1 MAKQTINIGTSANDG
16 TGDPLRTAFT
26 KINQNFTELY
36 GNSDEANDLLED
48 SSPQLGGDL
57 DLNGRRIITGR
68 SNENIR
74 LSPSG
79 TGTIELQANTNV
91 TGNITATGDIV
102 ANGNINL
109 GNAASDQVKVTGVF
123 EADQLQI
130 DGTTLTSTV
139 TNGAVTIQGNG
150 TGGVNIADITIND
163 NEITASN
170 SNSNLVLSAGGTG
183 DILVGALKIHGTT
196 VSSDTSTKL
205 TFAEAV
211 DVTGALVA
219 ETSLNIAGDG
229 ATVTGIKDEDNMAS
243 DSATKL
249 ATQQSI
255 KAYADTKTV
264 LTGSTNNTI
273 TTVTGANAIQG
284 EANLTFDGS
293 TLALTGAQTIS
304 STLGVSGVLT
314 TANVNTVGT
323 HTVTGQSDIDYVR
336 IKDNTISTNASN
348 ANLSITA
355 NGSGTVNFGSPV
367 TFINQDVDITG
378 SLTVDNININ
388 GNAITATNSNGGI
401 NITPHGTGTVTIAGN
416 FVAVSNTLSAGD
428 IETSGTVDTNTVRA
442 LTSNGNLKLATQG
455 TGNVDVDN
463 KKIINLAA
471 PTAGT
476 DATNKTY
483 VDARVGSGLKIADD
497 TSTVSTVAAGDT
509 IKIAGGTGITT
520 ALSGGTLT
528 ITNDVASGGAIT
540 FVGDD
545 STGTAVLPG
554 ETFRIRGTGGAT
566 VAVSGDVMT
575 ITGGSDDPIKIVG
588 DDSNGTN
595 VTLGSTI
602 KFAGATGI
610 GTAMSGDT
618 LTITGPT
625 LTNYAQKTDVAL
637 KLVGDDSNGTS
648 LVFGE
653 TFKIAGATNI
663 TTAVSGDVLTV
674 TGTTTPIINAIS
686 SSDSSEILVNDGM
699 RVSGPLTASTID
711 TNTISS
717 SDSTVVTINDGLNV
731 TGTIFADTITVSTIS
746 APSDSTGTY
755 TITSPTTITLDP
767 VEEIIND
774 APMKLVSKTVAQLGS
789 LTSSA
794 GSMVFCTNESGGAI
808 PAFYD
813 GSNWRRVSDR
823 AIVS

>member
-1 MAKQTINIGTSANDG
+1 
-16 TGDPLRTAFT
+16 
-26 KINQNFTELY
+26 
-36 GNSDEANDLLED
+36 
-48 SSPQLGGDL
+48 
-57 DLNGRRIITGR
+57 
-68 SNENIR
+68 
-74 LSPSG
+74 
-79 TGTIELQANTNV
+79 
-91 TGNITATGDIV
+91 
-102 ANGNINL
+102 
-109 GNAASDQVKVTGVF
+109 
-123 EADQLQI
+123 
-130 DGTTLTSTV
+130 
-139 TNGAVTIQGNG
+139 
-150 TGGVNIADITIND
+150 
-163 NEITASN
+163 
-170 SNSNLVLSAGGTG
+170 
-183 DILVGALKIHGTT
+183 
-196 VSSDTSTKL
+196 
-205 TFAEAV
+205 
-211 DVTGALVA
+211 
-219 ETSLNIAGDG
+219 
-229 ATVTGIKDEDNMAS
+229 
-243 DSATKL
+243 
-249 ATQQSI
+249 
-255 KAYADTKTV
+255 
-264 LTGSTNNTI
+264 
-273 TTVTGANAIQG
+273 
-284 EANLTFDGS
+284 
-293 TLALTGAQTIS
+293 
-304 STLGVSGVLT
+304 
-314 TANVNTVGT
+314 
-323 HTVTGQSDIDYVR
+323 
-336 IKDNTISTNASN
+336 
-348 ANLSITA
+348 
-355 NGSGTVNFGSPV
+355 
-367 TFINQDVDITG
+367 
-378 SLTVDNININ
+378 
-388 GNAITATNSNGGI
+388 
-401 NITPHGTGTVTIAGN
+401 
-416 FVAVSNTLSAGD
+416 
-428 IETSGTVDTNTVRA
+428 
-442 LTSNGNLKLATQG
+442 
-455 TGNVDVDN
+455 
-463 KKIINLAA
+463 
-471 PTAGT
+471 
-476 DATNKTY
+476 
-483 VDARVGSGLKIADD
+483 
-497 TSTVSTVAAGDT
+497 
-509 IKIAGGTGITT
+509 
-520 ALSGGTLT
+520 
-528 ITNDVASGGAIT
+528 
-540 FVGDD
+540 
-545 STGTAVLPG
+545 
-554 ETFRIRGTGGAT
+554 
-566 VAVSGDVMT
+566 MT

-674 TGTTTPIINAIS
+674 TGTTTPIINTIT

>member
-1 MAKQTINIGTSANDG
+1 M
-16 TGDPLRTAFT
+16 
-26 KINQNFTELY
+26 
-36 GNSDEANDLLED
+36 
-48 SSPQLGGDL
+48 
-57 DLNGRRIITGR
+57 
-68 SNENIR
+68 
-74 LSPSG
+74 
-79 TGTIELQANTNV
+79 
-91 TGNITATGDIV
+91 
-102 ANGNINL
+102 
-109 GNAASDQVKVTGVF
+109 
-123 EADQLQI
+123 
-130 DGTTLTSTV
+130 
-139 TNGAVTIQGNG
+139 
-150 TGGVNIADITIND
+150 
-163 NEITASN
+163 
-170 SNSNLVLSAGGTG
+170 
-183 DILVGALKIHGTT
+183 
-196 VSSDTSTKL
+196 
-205 TFAEAV
+205 
-211 DVTGALVA
+211 
-219 ETSLNIAGDG
+219 
-229 ATVTGIKDEDNMAS
+229 
-243 DSATKL
+243 
-249 ATQQSI
+249 
-255 KAYADTKTV
+255 
-264 LTGSTNNTI
+264 
-273 TTVTGANAIQG
+273 
-284 EANLTFDGS
+284 
-293 TLALTGAQTIS
+293 
-304 STLGVSGVLT
+304 
-314 TANVNTVGT
+314 
-323 HTVTGQSDIDYVR
+323 
-336 IKDNTISTNASN
+336 
-348 ANLSITA
+348 
-355 NGSGTVNFGSPV
+355 
-367 TFINQDVDITG
+367 
-378 SLTVDNININ
+378 
-388 GNAITATNSNGGI
+388 
-401 NITPHGTGTVTIAGN
+401 
-416 FVAVSNTLSAGD
+416 
-428 IETSGTVDTNTVRA
+428 
-442 LTSNGNLKLATQG
+442 
-455 TGNVDVDN
+455 
-463 KKIINLAA
+463 
-471 PTAGT
+471 
-476 DATNKTY
+476 
-483 VDARVGSGLKIADD
+483 
-497 TSTVSTVAAGDT
+497 
-509 IKIAGGTGITT
+509 
-520 ALSGGTLT
+520 T

-674 TGTTTPIINAIS
+674 TGTTTPIINSIS

>member
-1 MAKQTINIGTSANDG
+1 M
-16 TGDPLRTAFT
+16 
-26 KINQNFTELY
+26 
-36 GNSDEANDLLED
+36 
-48 SSPQLGGDL
+48 
-57 DLNGRRIITGR
+57 
-68 SNENIR
+68 
-74 LSPSG
+74 
-79 TGTIELQANTNV
+79 
-91 TGNITATGDIV
+91 
-102 ANGNINL
+102 
-109 GNAASDQVKVTGVF
+109 
-123 EADQLQI
+123 
-130 DGTTLTSTV
+130 
-139 TNGAVTIQGNG
+139 
-150 TGGVNIADITIND
+150 
-163 NEITASN
+163 
-170 SNSNLVLSAGGTG
+170 
-183 DILVGALKIHGTT
+183 
-196 VSSDTSTKL
+196 
-205 TFAEAV
+205 
-211 DVTGALVA
+211 
-219 ETSLNIAGDG
+219 
-229 ATVTGIKDEDNMAS
+229 
-243 DSATKL
+243 
-249 ATQQSI
+249 
-255 KAYADTKTV
+255 
-264 LTGSTNNTI
+264 
-273 TTVTGANAIQG
+273 
-284 EANLTFDGS
+284 
-293 TLALTGAQTIS
+293 
-304 STLGVSGVLT
+304 
-314 TANVNTVGT
+314 
-323 HTVTGQSDIDYVR
+323 
-336 IKDNTISTNASN
+336 
-348 ANLSITA
+348 
-355 NGSGTVNFGSPV
+355 
-367 TFINQDVDITG
+367 
-378 SLTVDNININ
+378 TVDNIDIN

-442 LTSNGNLKLATQG
+442 ITSNGNLKLATQG

-545 STGTAVLPG
+545 STGTAVSPG